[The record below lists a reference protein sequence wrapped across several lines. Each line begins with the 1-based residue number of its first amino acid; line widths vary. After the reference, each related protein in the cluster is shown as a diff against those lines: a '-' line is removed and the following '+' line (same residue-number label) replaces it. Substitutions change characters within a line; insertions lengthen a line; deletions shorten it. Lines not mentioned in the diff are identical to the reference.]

1 MGRPDIAGQLEP
13 PFRPAFGQ
21 CDDQIGIEPVFD
33 GADIPDYQAL
43 AAIGPPAR
51 TGCCEHRRIGCI
63 GDIEYRPGPPAILD
77 GFEQGPGTGYG
88 NRRICDH

>member
-43 AAIGPPAR
+43 ATSADGLLR
-51 TGCCEHRRIGCI
+51 TS
-63 GDIEYRPGPPAILD
+63 P
-77 GFEQGPGTGYG
+77 
-88 NRRICDH
+88 NRLH